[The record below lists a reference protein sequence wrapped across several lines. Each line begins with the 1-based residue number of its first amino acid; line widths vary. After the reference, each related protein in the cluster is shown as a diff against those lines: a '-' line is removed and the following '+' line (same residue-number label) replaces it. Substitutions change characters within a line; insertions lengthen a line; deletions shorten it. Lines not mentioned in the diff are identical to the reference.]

1 MECVVC
7 GASDFQR
14 PLVKSAM
21 EILRCKNC
29 GNDVAVRCHYLVD
42 LTGVQLDKRFV
53 GTVAVSAGTDAL
65 KALLKLQKALAF
77 AERFEA
83 GKLAEQHR
91 AGELSWELGEFFD
104 FEVERAA
111 AECLKMGISVTFTEV
126 I

>member
-21 EILRCKNC
+21 EFWRCKNC
-29 GNDVAVRCHYLVD
+29 GNDAAVRCNYVVD
-42 LTGVQLDKRFV
+42 LAGVQLHKRFV

-77 AERFEA
+77 TERFEA

-91 AGELSWELGEFFD
+91 AGKLSWELGEFLD
-104 FEVERAA
+104 FEVERAS
-111 AECLKMGISVTFTEV
+111 AECLRMGISATFTEV